1 MEDYVLDYRVLTFL
15 TLYDEMNYRR
25 TAEKLN
31 MTQPGVTQHI
41 HYLEN
46 YYGVKLFEYNGRV
59 LSRTQNAEQLKRYFD
74 SIKVQEKDVCSTFI
88 KKEEV
93 HITVGATKTIGEFV
107 IVPEVRRFLMKPNC
121 NMDLYVDNTE
131 TLLHMIEQSKLDFAI
146 IEGVFDKSK
155 YGYHLYKKESF
166 VGICAKNHPFAN
178 QEVTLEDLFHEKIV
192 VRERFS
198 GTRMLLQNAITDR
211 GFSLDNFKQCTSIS
225 NFSVICDV
233 VANNYAITFAYEPIS
248 RCRDDIT
255 TFTVSDFQISG
266 EFNFVYCNEHI
277 ARKKIEAIFS

>member
-1 MEDYVLDYRVLTFL
+1 MLDYRVLTFL

-74 SIKVQEKDVCSTFI
+74 SIKVQEKDVCSRFC

-255 TFTVSDFQISG
+255 TFTVSDFQVSG

>member
-1 MEDYVLDYRVLTFL
+1 MLDYRVLTFL
-15 TLYDEMNYRR
+15 TLYDEMHYRR

-46 YYGVKLFEYNGRV
+46 YYGVKFFEYNGRV

-74 SIKVQEKDVCSTFI
+74 SIKVQEKDVCSSFC

-255 TFTVSDFQISG
+255 TFTVSDFQVSG